1 MHFNYHFCPGHR
13 RVFEVSLPVVLTAV
27 VLLRVLEWRLRVQS
41 GLFSDETKPDV
52 FLQKHIQRVPAT
64 GSHSARRNR

>member
-1 MHFNYHFCPGHR
+1 M
-13 RVFEVSLPVVLTAV
+13 SLPVVLTNV
-27 VLLRVLEWRLRVQS
+27 VLLHVLEWRLRVQS

-52 FLQKHIQRVPAT
+52 FLQKHIQCVPAT